1 MWAPEEYQLVAA
13 RPDTLWTVVP
23 VLVSCGRYQTHSHQT
38 HSHVLLFV
46 SASTGPI
53 TAASVV
59 CRPSHVSPCSMHT
72 PIQL

>member
-1 MWAPEEYQLVAA
+1 MQTMCQLVTA
-13 RPDTLWTVVP
+13 RPDTLRTVVP
-23 VLVSCGRYQTHSHQT
+23 VLVSCGRYQT

-59 CRPSHVSPCSMHT
+59 RLPSHVSPCSMHT
-72 PIQL
+72 PSQL